1 MTDARRS
8 TKQVP
13 SSAMDT
19 RTLTERLTIETPCK
33 MRWDEM
39 TGDAR
44 VRHCGAC
51 QLNVYNV
58 SEMSTSE
65 VEALLQP
72 GGRVCARVYRRSD
85 GTVVTGDCRR
95 VWREQR
101 AEATTLLGTAVTV
114 TAALSLVMLIGLL
127 TLTLFGDNIRRLFG
141 ATAGALPATPVAAP
155 STATSSPTATG
166 MSQNHY

>member
-1 MTDARRS
+1 
-8 TKQVP
+8 
-13 SSAMDT
+13 MDT
-19 RTLTERLTIETPCK
+19 RSLSERLTIATPCQ

-51 QLNVYNV
+51 RLNVYNV

-72 GGRVCARVYRRSD
+72 GGSVCARVYRRSD

-101 AEATTLLGTAVTV
+101 AEATTLLGTAVTA
-114 TAALSLVMLIGLL
+114 TAALSLLALIGLL

-141 ATAGALPATPVAAP
+141 ATTGALPAAPVSARSTPASVSTP
-155 STATSSPTATG
+155 SSATG
-166 MSQNHY
+166 MNQNHY